1 MQNNKRDQ
9 IFADAINRGMA
20 ADVAYRLAYE
30 VPKYATKARIRALAS
45 NALIDPSVARLINAG
60 GDAGGDAGSDA
71 GSDKA
76 STDPAY
82 TLAAHLVRLDLL
94 SKAAQCS
101 GNYAAAVAA
110 EVARGKAAGLYGSAA
125 ATDEATPERIEEV
138 MRALAERLPG

>member
-45 NALIDPSVARLINAG
+45 NALIGPSVARLIN
-60 GDAGGDAGSDA
+60 AGSDA

-76 STDPAY
+76 STDPGAY

>member
-1 MQNNKRDQ
+1 MQNNNRDQ

-60 GDAGGDAGSDA
+60 SDA
-71 GSDKA
+71 GSDKS

-101 GNYAAAVAA
+101 GNYAAAVTA
-110 EVARGKAAGLYGSAA
+110 EVARAKAAGLYGSAA

>member
-30 VPKYATKARIRALAS
+30 VPKYATKARIRALAA
-45 NALIDPSVARLINAG
+45 NALLDPSVARLINAG
-60 GDAGGDAGSDA
+60 SDAGGDAGSD
-71 GSDKA
+71 KA
-76 STDPAY
+76 SADPAAY
-82 TLAAHLVRLDLL
+82 TLAAHLARLDLL

-101 GNYAAAVAA
+101 GNYAAAVSA

-125 ATDEATPERIEEV
+125 ATDETTPERIEEV